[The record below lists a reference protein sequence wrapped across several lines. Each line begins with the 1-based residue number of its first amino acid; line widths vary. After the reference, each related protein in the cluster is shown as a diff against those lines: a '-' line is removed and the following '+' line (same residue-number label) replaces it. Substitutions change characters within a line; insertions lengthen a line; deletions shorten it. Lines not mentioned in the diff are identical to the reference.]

1 MAKALIIAE
10 KKSLA
15 DVYRQAIKRAGGKL
29 PYEYDV
35 LQFQGNVVEL
45 LEPEDIKPEWK
56 TWKLADLPMLPP

>member
-15 DVYRQAIKRAGGKL
+15 DVYRQAIKQAGGKL

-35 LQFQGNVVEL
+35 LQFQGNEVE
-45 LEPEDIKPEWK
+45 
-56 TWKLADLPMLPP
+56 